1 MTRIVM
7 LRIRIIMMMAMMM
20 MMMMMMM
27 ILRMRMRMAM
37 VTVLIPNLMKVMML
51 CGRVFLAGPSLWH
64 TSVGDSSL
72 PIGPGWS
79 ATRPWGN
86 YRSEC
91 DMLALH
97 NIATILHQLA
107 NRFVCV
113 RPNTLLAGLVGVW
126 FGKSLHSPS
135 DSEFHGSKYDVKRKS
150 FPCWASYWHTS
161 VGNSSLHNGWI
172 GMLALHSIAT
182 VFMHP
187 AFGVSFRLS
196 INMRIGLFACARTI
210 ACWFGR
216 CLVC

>member
-1 MTRIVM
+1 
-7 LRIRIIMMMAMMM
+7 
-20 MMMMMMM
+20 
-27 ILRMRMRMAM
+27 M

-64 TSVGDSSL
+64 TSVGDSPL

-97 NIATILHQLA
+97 NIATILHQLVL
-107 NRFVCV
+107 VC
-113 RPNTLLAGLVGVW
+113 RLSINMRIGLFACARTLCLLAWSVSGLANPFTRPLIRNFMAV
-126 FGKSLHSPS
+126 STML
-135 DSEFHGSKYDVKRKS
+135 KRKS

-161 VGNSSLHNGWI
+161 VGSSSLHNGWI

-182 VFMHP
+182 IFMHP